1 MKVIFL
7 EKRDGMSTHG
17 QTAKELFES
26 GAQCAQAAFGAFC
39 DLTGI
44 PEGDALALAASF
56 GGGVGRMRE
65 VCGAL
70 SGILMVVGYRYGRYA
85 LGTNHTA
92 ADKDRHYRLT
102 QYVSAEFKRRVG
114 SVLCYQ
120 LLDLPHAAQVPIS
133 QPRTEHF
140 YQSRPCLDI
149 VLAAVD
155 VLDELL
161 EAEKSGR
168 LDDLIAPENAAEVT
182 AYLNEQT

>member
-1 MKVIFL
+1 MT
-7 EKRDGMSTHG
+7 THG
-17 QTAKELFES
+17 QAAKELFES

-39 DLTGI
+39 DVTGI
-44 PEGDALALAASF
+44 PLDDALALAASF

-70 SGILMVVGYRYGRYA
+70 SGILLVVGYRYGRYA
-85 LGTNHTA
+85 LGTEQTA

-114 SVLCYQ
+114 SVLCYR
-120 LLDLPHAAQVPIS
+120 LLDLPHAAQVPVS

-161 EAEKSGR
+161 EAERAGR
-168 LDDLIAPENAAEVT
+168 LDERITLENAAEIT
-182 AYLNEQT
+182 AFLNESTE

>member
-1 MKVIFL
+1 MT
-7 EKRDGMSTHG
+7 THG
-17 QTAKELFES
+17 QAAKELFES

-39 DLTGI
+39 DFTGI
-44 PEGDALALAASF
+44 SGDDALALAASF

-85 LGTNHTA
+85 LGTEQTA

-114 SVLCYQ
+114 SVLCYR
-120 LLDLPHAAQVPIS
+120 LLDLPHAAQVPVS
-133 QPRTEHF
+133 QPRTEQF

-161 EAEKSGR
+161 EAERNGR
-168 LDDLIAPENAAEVT
+168 LEDLIAPEKAASIT
-182 AYLNEQT
+182 AYLNKPTE